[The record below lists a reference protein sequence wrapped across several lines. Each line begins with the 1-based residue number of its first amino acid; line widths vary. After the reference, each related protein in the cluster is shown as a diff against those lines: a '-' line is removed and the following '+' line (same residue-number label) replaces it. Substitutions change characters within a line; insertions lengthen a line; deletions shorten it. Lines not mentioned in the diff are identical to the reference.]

1 MPDGYRMVVTA
12 APRGGGLS
20 RTLLPLMG
28 DAPSWEWRYTMDAGG
43 DVRVEFARNAALE
56 LFGDL
61 GAPGGAA
68 DEDAVLDFII

>member
-1 MPDGYRMVVTA
+1 MVVTS
-12 APRGGGLS
+12 APRGNGLQT
-20 RTLLPLMG
+20 TLLPLMG
-28 DAPSWEWRYTMDAGG
+28 DAPSWEWRYSMDDGG

-61 GAPGGAA
+61 GAPGLGGA